1 VILDGHNDLA
11 LRVWQGHKPK
21 HIDLASAGEVGFAG
35 GFFAL
40 LAPGPAFELPEGV
53 PYSLPPE
60 PPIPFEEARRV
71 VLEQA
76 EVLERL
82 ELALVKRV
90 EEIVPGRVNAIMHLE
105 GAEPLSA
112 DLSDLEQWYE
122 RGLRSVGITWSR
134 RNDFG
139 EGVPFSFPGSPD
151 TGPGLTRAGLDLV
164 HACNLL
170 GILVDVSHL
179 NEAGFWDLARITQ
192 APIVATHSN
201 AHEICASTR
210 NLTDRQLDA
219 IGDSGG
225 VVGVNFSPLFLR
237 EDGSFDTSSSLTGIV
252 RHLDYIASRIG
263 VDHVAFGSDFEGA
276 ELAEDLDGVAGLPR
290 LLDALRAAGYEDEA
304 LAKITHGNWLRVLG
318 DTWRPW
324 GRYYRTAGLD
334 ARSTLLDAVDRFP
347 APGFAVDLG
356 AGTGRDT
363 LELLRRGWRVL
374 AIDRET
380 EAIDRLTE
388 LAGADAPQLQTEVA
402 RFEQASWPRCE
413 FVNASFALPFC
424 PPAEFPELWRRIVES
439 IVTGGRF
446 AGQFFGPNDDWAR
459 TGLLVQTR
467 AELDELLLPFEV
479 ELLDEFEGVGPT
491 ATGKT
496 KHWHVYHLVASKRS

>member
-11 LRVWQGHKPK
+11 LRVWQGHEPK
-21 HIDLASAGEVGFAG
+21 HIDPASAGEVGFAG

-40 LAPGPAFELPEGV
+40 WTPGPPFELPKGV

-60 PPIPFEEARRV
+60 PPIPFDEARRV

-76 EVLERL
+76 EALARL
-82 ELALVKRV
+82 DVALVKRV
-90 EEIVPGRVNAIMHLE
+90 EEIVPARVNAIMHLE
-105 GAEPLSA
+105 GAEPLA
-112 DLSDLEQWYE
+112 PDLSDLEQWYE

-134 RNDFG
+134 PNDFG
-139 EGVPFSFPGSPD
+139 EGVPFRFPGSPD
-151 TGPGLTRAGLDLV
+151 TGPGLTQAGLDLV

-179 NEAGFWDLARITQ
+179 NEAGFWDVARITQ

-201 AHEICASTR
+201 AHAICASTR
-210 NLTDRQLDA
+210 NLTDGQLDA

-252 RHLDYIASRIG
+252 RHIDYIASRIG
-263 VDHVAFGSDFEGA
+263 ADHVAFGSDFEGA
-276 ELAEDLDGVAGLPR
+276 ELAEDLDGIAGLPR
-290 LLDALRAAGYEDEA
+290 LLDGLRAAGYEGEA
-304 LAKITHGNWLRVLG
+304 LEKISHGNWLRVLG
-318 DTWRPW
+318 ETWRPW
-324 GRYYRTAGLD
+324 ARYFRTAGLD
-334 ARSTLLDAVDRFP
+334 ARPTLLEAVARFSV
-347 APGFAVDLG
+347 PGFAVDLG

-374 AIDRET
+374 AIDGET

-388 LAGADAPQLQTEVA
+388 LAGSDAGQLETDVA
-402 RFEQASWPRCE
+402 RFERASWPRCE
-413 FVNASFALPFC
+413 LVNASFSLPFC
-424 PPAEFPELWRRIVES
+424 PPAEFPGLWRRIVES
-439 IVTGGRF
+439 IVSGGRF

-467 AELDELLLPFEV
+467 AELEELLLPFEV
-479 ELLDEFEGVGPT
+479 ERLDEFEGVGPT

-496 KHWHVYHLVASKRS
+496 KHWHVHHVVARKRG